1 MKFLAWALIAAVT
14 VGMAPVA
21 FAAEAP
27 AGTAPVA
34 APAKAVTAPVP
45 AVKSTE
51 GPIKALDIQSALPN
65 LTLTGSD
72 NKDVTIQIDKLLTT
86 VWKGMQKLPLTDL
99 KAGDKVKVRHTTK
112 DGKEVAKTIEVMP

>member
-1 MKFLAWALIAAVT
+1 MKFLAWILVAAVIF
-14 VGMAPVA
+14 GMAPVA

-27 AGTAPVA
+27 AGTTPVA

-51 GPIKALDIQSALPN
+51 GPIKALDLQSATPN
-65 LTLTGSD
+65 LTVTGADS
-72 NKDVTIQIDKLLTT
+72 KDVVIQIDKLLTT

-112 DGKEVAKTIEVMP
+112 DGKEMAKTIEVIL